1 MRKINVFI
9 IVLFAITVIS
19 CGSTTSI
26 TASYRDPENQNPD
39 FKKVFI
45 VAMTDNTYAQ
55 QAVEN
60 SMAKL
65 VADKGVAVI
74 KSMDVLPP
82 NFRKAA
88 EKKDK
93 ELVLQKLREKG
104 CDGIMTIALIDAK
117 QETRYVQD
125 TFNNSPYYPMSM
137 SYYGGFGTYYMYG
150 YDNFYSPGYYTED
163 KIYYLETNIF
173 DANSEKLVW
182 SAQSQTT
189 NPESIEDFLK
199 GYNEAL
205 SERMNQDGVMKNKK

>member
-9 IVLFAITVIS
+9 TVLLAITVIS

-26 TASYRDPENQNPD
+26 TASYRDPENPNPD
-39 FKKVFI
+39 FRKVFI

-205 SERMNQDGVMKNKK
+205 SERMTQDGVMKNKK

>member
-9 IVLFAITVIS
+9 TVLLAITVVS

-65 VADKGVAVI
+65 VTDKGVAVI

-205 SERMNQDGVMKNKK
+205 SERMTQDGVMKNKK